1 MLYRTTDKHRR
12 TTKACRN
19 LNEEN
24 DVKIRL
30 CLPYRQRPL
39 TEFQFLSLNER
50 KRRNRK
56 LCFLDKS
63 TKSHV
68 NDYDEIRGST
78 NERSISRKKRRTKRS
93 KGRDLFPLSRLLA
106 LH

>member
-78 NERSISRKKRRTKRS
+78 NERTNEVYREKKEEQNDRKAVIY
-93 KGRDLFPLSRLLA
+93 FPC
-106 LH
+106 HGY

>member
-1 MLYRTTDKHRR
+1 MSK
-12 TTKACRN
+12 K
-19 LNEEN
+19 N
-24 DVKIRL
+24 DVKIRI

-78 NERSISRKKRRTKRS
+78 NERTNEVYREKKEEQNDRKAVIY
-93 KGRDLFPLSRLLA
+93 FPC
-106 LH
+106 HGY